1 MATLFSTVYRPE
13 HLRRNSPKEI
23 VLLWFCVFLKNGI
36 QLYLK
41 GLRRCDSRV
50 LFKLTPN
57 DTCTCITFGQT
68 QIETFQ
74 WQIILKKQEFL
85 NTLIAIYLSLDAKWN
100 SYFFCLS
107 TIKCFQTLPIGSRK
121 CDFNNHVTLFKVR
134 QQMVFVAQCLP
145 VNYRPNV
152 WVVHF

>member
-1 MATLFSTVYRPE
+1 MATLLSTVYRLE

-23 VLLWFCVFLKNGI
+23 VLLWFCVFLKNDI

-41 GLRRCDSRV
+41 GFRRCDSSS

-57 DTCTCITFGQT
+57 DTCITFGQT

-74 WQIILKKQEFL
+74 WHIIEKKRSFL
-85 NTLIAIYLSLDAKWN
+85 NTLIAIYLSLDAKCN

-107 TIKCFQTLPIGSRK
+107 NIKCIQTLPKGSRK
-121 CDFNNHVTLFKVR
+121 CDFSNHVTLFIK
-134 QQMVFVAQCLP
+134 LDGK
-145 VNYRPNV
+145 
-152 WVVHF
+152 